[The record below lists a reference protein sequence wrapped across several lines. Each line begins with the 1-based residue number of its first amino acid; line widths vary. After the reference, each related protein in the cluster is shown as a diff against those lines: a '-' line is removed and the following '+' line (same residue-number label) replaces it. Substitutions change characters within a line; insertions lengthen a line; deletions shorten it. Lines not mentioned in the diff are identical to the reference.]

1 MDQARQ
7 RLIRCFET
15 VFPEAA
21 GETMVLATPDSV
33 ERWDSQNHIL
43 LLNVIEEEFGFQF
56 PPNAPDELMSFADL
70 ETFLS
75 ARASAP

>member
-1 MDQARQ
+1 MELPRQ

-21 GETMVLATPDSV
+21 GETIVLATPDSI

-43 LLNVIEEEFGFQF
+43 LLNVIEEEFGFKF
-56 PPNAPDELMSFADL
+56 PPGAPDELMSFADF
-70 ETFLS
+70 ETFLG